1 MLPGLLLLHH
11 AEGVITPHE
20 VGASR
25 VGGFSPSH
33 VRSRVTLR
41 GLC

>member
-1 MLPGLLLLHH
+1 VVPGRVRPHH

-25 VGGFSPSH
+25 I
-33 VRSRVTLR
+33 RATLQ
-41 GLC
+41 